1 MNIYELSDKYQQI
14 LDLLQSVDISNNEEY
29 QQILEDTLAS
39 ISDALDTKADGYVK
53 VIAQMKSD
61 QEMLKVERDRIN
73 ARIKSL
79 NNNVKRM
86 QEVLYDVLK
95 ASGKDK
101 VKTPLYSIWIQQNP
115 PSVEILDEVVIPKS
129 YWVEQLPTLDKRQ
142 LLADLKEGKEI
153 KGAQIKQGEGIRYR

>member
-1 MNIYELSDKYQQI
+1 MNIYELNDKYQEI
-14 LDLLQSVDISNNEEY
+14 LDLLQSVDVSANDEY
-29 QQILEDTLAS
+29 RQILEDTLES
-39 ISDALDTKADGYVK
+39 ISDALDTKAEGYVK

-86 QEVLYDVLK
+86 QEVLYEVLK
-95 ASGKDK
+95 TSGKDK

-115 PSVEILDEVVIPKS
+115 PAVEILDELEIPES
-129 YWVEQLPTLDKRQ
+129 YWIEQLPTLDKRQ
-142 LLADLKEGKEI
+142 LLTDLKEGKEV
-153 KGAQIKQGEGIRYR
+153 KGAQIKQGEGVRYR